1 MAQQNRFLQEFIN
14 MRKKLHESPGVP
26 TLRDGRPQPALTI
39 HQASQS
45 GLTGAGTTSLVS
57 NKRQSHTQVAQE
69 PVMDDTITYKR
80 IVDDKPPKADVIEYL
95 RGRIEDIVAAAD

>member
-26 TLRDGRPQPALTI
+26 TI
-39 HQASQS
+39 HQAAQS
-45 GLTGAGTTSLVS
+45 GLSHSAGTTSLVS
-57 NKRQSHTQVAQE
+57 NKRQIPAAQE

-95 RGRIEDIVAAAD
+95 RGRIDDIVAAAE

>member
-26 TLRDGRPQPALTI
+26 TI

-57 NKRQSHTQVAQE
+57 NKRQTHTPAAQE

-80 IVDDKPPKADVIEYL
+80 IIDDKPPKADVIEYL
-95 RGRIEDIVAAAD
+95 RGRIEDIVAASD

>member
-26 TLRDGRPQPALTI
+26 TM

-57 NKRQSHTQVAQE
+57 NKRQIPAAQE
-69 PVMDDTITYKR
+69 TVMDDTITYQR
-80 IVDDKPPKADVIEYL
+80 IVDDKPTKADVIEYL

>member
-14 MRKKLHESPGVP
+14 MRKKLHEAPGVP
-26 TLRDGRPQPALTI
+26 TI
-39 HQASQS
+39 HQASQ
-45 GLTGAGTTSLVS
+45 GALTGAGTTSLVS
-57 NKRQSHTQVAQE
+57 NKRQTHTPAAQE

-80 IVDDKPPKADVIEYL
+80 IIDDKPPKADVIEYL

>member
-1 MAQQNRFLQEFIN
+1 

-26 TLRDGRPQPALTI
+26 TI

>member
-26 TLRDGRPQPALTI
+26 TI
-39 HQASQS
+39 HQAAQS
-45 GLTGAGTTSLVS
+45 GLSHSAGTTSLVS
-57 NKRQSHTQVAQE
+57 NKRQTHTPVAQE

-80 IVDDKPPKADVIEYL
+80 IIDDKPPKADVIEYL
-95 RGRIEDIVAAAD
+95 RGRIDDIVAAAE

>member
-26 TLRDGRPQPALTI
+26 TI

-45 GLTGAGTTSLVS
+45 GLKGAGTTSLVS
-57 NKRQSHTQVAQE
+57 NKRQTHTPVAQE

-80 IVDDKPPKADVIEYL
+80 IIDDKPPKADVIEYL
-95 RGRIEDIVAAAD
+95 RGRIDDIVAAAD

>member
-26 TLRDGRPQPALTI
+26 TI

-57 NKRQSHTQVAQE
+57 NKRQTHTPVAQE

-80 IVDDKPPKADVIEYL
+80 IIDDKPPKADVIEYL
-95 RGRIEDIVAAAD
+95 RGRIDDIVAAAD

>member
-26 TLRDGRPQPALTI
+26 TMHL
-39 HQASQS
+39 ASQS

-57 NKRQSHTQVAQE
+57 NKRQIPAAQE

>member
-26 TLRDGRPQPALTI
+26 TM

-57 NKRQSHTQVAQE
+57 NKRQTHTPVAQE

-80 IVDDKPPKADVIEYL
+80 IIDDKPPKADVIEYL
-95 RGRIEDIVAAAD
+95 RGRIDDIVAAAD

>member
-26 TLRDGRPQPALTI
+26 TI

-57 NKRQSHTQVAQE
+57 NKRQTHTPVAQE

-80 IVDDKPPKADVIEYL
+80 IIDDKPPKADVIEYL

>member
-26 TLRDGRPQPALTI
+26 TI

-45 GLTGAGTTSLVS
+45 GLTGAGTISLVS
-57 NKRQSHTQVAQE
+57 NKRQTHTPVAQE

>member
-26 TLRDGRPQPALTI
+26 TI

>member
-14 MRKKLHESPGVP
+14 MRKKLHEAPGVP
-26 TLRDGRPQPALTI
+26 TI
-39 HQASQS
+39 HQASQ
-45 GLTGAGTTSLVS
+45 GALTGNTGGVSLVS
-57 NKRQSHTQVAQE
+57 NKRQTHTPTAQE

>member
-14 MRKKLHESPGVP
+14 MRKKLHEAPGVP
-26 TLRDGRPQPALTI
+26 TI

-45 GLTGAGTTSLVS
+45 GLTGNTGGVSLVS
-57 NKRQSHTQVAQE
+57 NKRQE

-80 IVDDKPPKADVIEYL
+80 IIDDKPPKADVIEYL
-95 RGRIEDIVAAAD
+95 RGRIEDIVANAD

>member
-14 MRKKLHESPGVP
+14 MRKKLHEAPGVP
-26 TLRDGRPQPALTI
+26 TI

-45 GLTGAGTTSLVS
+45 GLGHGQSAGTTSLVS
-57 NKRQSHTQVAQE
+57 NKRQTHTPVAQE

-80 IVDDKPPKADVIEYL
+80 IIDDKPPKADVIEYL
-95 RGRIEDIVAAAD
+95 RGRIDEIVANAD

>member
-26 TLRDGRPQPALTI
+26 TI

-57 NKRQSHTQVAQE
+57 NKRQTHTPVAQE

-80 IVDDKPPKADVIEYL
+80 IIDDKPPKADVIEYL
-95 RGRIEDIVAAAD
+95 RGRIDDIVAQAD

>member
-26 TLRDGRPQPALTI
+26 TM

-57 NKRQSHTQVAQE
+57 NKRQIPAAQE
-69 PVMDDTITYKR
+69 PVMDDTITYQR
-80 IVDDKPPKADVIEYL
+80 IIDDKPPKADVIEYL
-95 RGRIEDIVAAAD
+95 RGRIDDIVAAAD